1 MAGQTNGLMTNGQNL
16 VDKNPQMQQKMGNS
30 RNSSG
35 LFNQAFGPS
44 VNNQMPNNMNNINN
58 SNLNDGDNPLGAG
71 LSSLTST
78 FSSGIANLKLTAS
91 NFQANKFTSK
101 LMNPFSS

>member
-1 MAGQTNGLMTNGQNL
+1 MAGQTNGSIVNGHNL
-16 VDKNPQMQQKMGNS
+16 VDKNPQMQQKMSNS

-35 LFNQAFGPS
+35 LFNQAFGS
-44 VNNQMPNNMNNINN
+44 AVNNSMSNNMNNINN
-58 SNLNDGDNPLGAG
+58 SNEDNPLGAG

-78 FSSGIANLKLTAS
+78 FSSGIANLKQTAS

>member
-1 MAGQTNGLMTNGQNL
+1 MAGSTNGSMTNGQNL
-16 VDKNPQMQQKMGNS
+16 NDKNQQMQQKLSNA
-30 RNSSG
+30 RNGSG
-35 LFNQAFGPS
+35 IFNQTLGA
-44 VNNQMPNNMNNINN
+44 N
-58 SNLNDGDNPLGAG
+58 SNNPMSNNNLNNADNPLGAG
-71 LSSLTST
+71 LSSLSST